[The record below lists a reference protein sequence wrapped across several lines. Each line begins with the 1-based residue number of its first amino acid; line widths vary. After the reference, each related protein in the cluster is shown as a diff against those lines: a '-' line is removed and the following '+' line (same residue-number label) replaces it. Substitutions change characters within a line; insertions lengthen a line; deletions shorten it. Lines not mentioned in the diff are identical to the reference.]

1 VHPDG
6 YTHANHQ
13 ENLVRTEGLSAVL
26 DAAIDHLERA
36 RDLRDGGDDTG
47 SFEIAGKALASIERL
62 TSDDAALTR
71 AQLAILLAE
80 ISTRTHPVEEAI
92 ELAEHAVDRARLVR
106 RLEPVLE
113 ASALYMLGKA
123 ERPSR
128 THAYGAHSFAES
140 LLLWRRLEGE
150 RSRYTLDAA
159 SSVAV
164 AHLKS
169 AHWQHALE
177 ALELLIEQT
186 AEPPF
191 LLHRA
196 VVHERMGDLNEAAID
211 LASWRTRASSRPI
224 EEQLRGE
231 LAESR
236 LAATRG
242 ETRAA
247 STALARAYELSTE
260 LPSDHARHAALL
272 EGSAWIYAVATDPP
286 WLLASEVLMR
296 RAAAISWSPA
306 IADTAAR
313 IAAAWRYGA
322 EEELVQPAFAVLEIE
337 ACLQVWDEAATMY
350 VERPGH
356 QTLQLVVA
364 GAPTSIER
372 LADERW
378 RDLCVQRLFSTFHA
392 EQFKNHEA
400 NFVAPAHTRSLRLPP
415 MHVLDLLPAL
425 RVPKW
430 ATGATVAVTSLGEV
444 EVLSVAETAL
454 LATRALPSGEALVA
468 MQRALPSLGKDIA
481 REMLGAPREMKLSP
495 VLSIP
500 MFPTS

>member
-1 VHPDG
+1 MPDRDA
-6 YTHANHQ
+6 T
-13 ENLVRTEGLSAVL
+13 VL
-26 DAAIDHLERA
+26 DAAIDALERA
-36 RDLRDGGDDTG
+36 RQARDEGDDHRAYELAT
-47 SFEIAGKALASIERL
+47 SALASLERL
-62 TSDDAALTR
+62 TSDEAAITR
-71 AQLAILLAE
+71 TQLAILRAE
-80 ISTRTHPVEEAI
+80 IGTRTHPVEASI
-92 ELAEHAVDRARLVR
+92 GLAEQAVDLARLVR
-106 RLEPVLE
+106 RHEPLLE

-128 THAYGAHSFAES
+128 AHVYGAHSFEES
-140 LLLWRRLEGE
+140 LVLWRRLEGE

-164 AHLKS
+164 AYLKC
-169 AHWQHALE
+169 AYWQHALE

-196 VVHERMGDLNEAAID
+196 VVHERMGELNAAAID
-211 LASWRTRASSRPI
+211 LATWRTRAASRPI
-224 EEQLRGE
+224 EEQVRGE

-242 ETRAA
+242 EAVAAAA
-247 STALARAYELSTE
+247 SLARAYELSTE
-260 LPSDHARHAALL
+260 LPTDHTRHAALL
-272 EGSAWIYAVATDPP
+272 EGSAWVHAVSDPP
-286 WLLASEVLMR
+286 SLLASEVLMR
-296 RAAAISWSPA
+296 RAAAIAWSPA

-337 ACLQVWDEAATMY
+337 ACLQAWDAEVSTY

-378 RDLCVQRLFSTFHA
+378 RDLAVQRLFSTFHA
-392 EQFKNHEA
+392 ELFKNHEA
-400 NFVAPAHTRSLRLPP
+400 NFVAPARTRSLRLPP

-430 ATGATVAVTSLGEV
+430 ATAATVAVTSLGEV

-454 LATRALPSGEALVA
+454 LATRALPSAEALVA
-468 MQRALPSLGKDIA
+468 IQRALPSLGKDIA

-495 VLSIP
+495 SLAIP